1 MELTVTHLPD
11 INRWQAVLDL
21 GDDNINSV
29 EPRAGCA
36 LRTVLNTLQ
45 YKHGEPSGNLKVTI
59 EGW

>member
-1 MELTVTHLPD
+1 MTYLPD